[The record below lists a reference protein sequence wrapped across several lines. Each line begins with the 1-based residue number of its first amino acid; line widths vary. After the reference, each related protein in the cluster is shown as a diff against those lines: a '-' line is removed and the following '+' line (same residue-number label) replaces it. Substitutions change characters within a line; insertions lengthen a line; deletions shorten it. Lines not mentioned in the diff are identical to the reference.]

1 LLPFYLLFESV
12 HHFIRID
19 WVKLALQFKFTMHRR
34 VGSVNF
40 CFLTRKSKILL
51 ISAIILLRMPQG
63 AGEHK
68 KSNQGFAS
76 GKYHPEKKRAAQ
88 SRGGM
93 AKVPKGFARMSPER
107 RREVARKGG
116 LA

>member
-1 LLPFYLLFESV
+1 M
-12 HHFIRID
+12 
-19 WVKLALQFKFTMHRR
+19 T
-34 VGSVNF
+34 
-40 CFLTRKSKILL
+40 
-51 ISAIILLRMPQG
+51 QG

-76 GKYHPEKKRAAQ
+76 TKYDRETKRAAQ
-88 SRGGM
+88 SKGGK
-93 AKVPKGFARMSPER
+93 APVPKGFAKMSPEK